1 MEIKY
6 AILYV
11 RKFFVNKLKQTN
23 VANKRIK
30 LNDRQ
35 FQKLETVTYILIMAH
50 SKIANITLQ
59 KFQITFTSNGTE

>member
-35 FQKLETVTYILIMAH
+35 FQRLEPVTYILIMAH